1 MDGSAGVG
9 CPGVVR
15 LMLPIAQLLNG
26 THTHL
31 IHYFCGALTYLRF
44 KRTFHFFSSLKNLSL
59 AIFH

>member
-31 IHYFCGALTYLRF
+31 IHYL
-44 KRTFHFFSSLKNLSL
+44 
-59 AIFH
+59 